1 MSYRD
6 ELYWLVMALAL
17 ILAQVDEQINE
28 ALGRQ
33 VRWTNL
39 IRAGVPREHLL
50 THDLDQLLADRE
62 AVLRVAYWERQ
73 QQTQADAVV
82 DLTS

>member
-1 MSYRD
+1 
-6 ELYWLVMALAL
+6 MALAL
-17 ILAQVDEQINE
+17 IIAQVDERINK

-39 IRAGVPREHLL
+39 IRAGVPRELL
-50 THDLDQLLADRE
+50 PTQDLDQLLANRE
-62 AVLRVAYWERQ
+62 GVLRDAYWERQ

-82 DLTS
+82 DLTC